1 MYENIYNMALEGKT
15 NKEISELTGY
25 NEWDVARQISLLSNP
40 QSKYYNLHLYEKIIF
55 VRAVKNDVV
64 INKDLLEEII
74 TFINNGFTFLEIAIL
89 NQTTIVNIKEQLS
102 ILNKKTSKYY
112 YPESYKKLLA
122 KALQNDKITEEDA
135 LKRLQQL
142 EQLGYNLDCNQSNR
156 LVKKY
161 NYYKLVKVVVESYV
175 KSNGTLNTIDMKT
188 KYNSFFYEIFNL
200 KSMALVEKLVGRQMA
215 LQFQE
220 LRIQQKAIKTK
231 ATVTN
236 KRQININSFTSNIE
250 FWFKI
255 WFTYHLSLSQL
266 AKLANCNYIQEM
278 KKALLYYAKD
288 NKMLMSALYL
298 IANPSFD
305 SKNYNQALNYLNKL
319 FQAKNNPLLY
329 DELLSQIDDRQYYQL
344 IDRNKSKEEL
354 SAEDVKIILEYRKKY
369 FLLKEQILANST
381 KFADEEYLNI
391 MKNVREFKQ
400 EYVYNHRKRG

>member
-1 MYENIYNMALEGKT
+1 
-15 NKEISELTGY
+15 
-25 NEWDVARQISLLSNP
+25 
-40 QSKYYNLHLYEKIIF
+40 
-55 VRAVKNDVV
+55 
-64 INKDLLEEII
+64 
-74 TFINNGFTFLEIAIL
+74 
-89 NQTTIVNIKEQLS
+89 
-102 ILNKKTSKYY
+102 
-112 YPESYKKLLA
+112 
-122 KALQNDKITEEDA
+122 
-135 LKRLQQL
+135 
-142 EQLGYNLDCNQSNR
+142 
-156 LVKKY
+156 
-161 NYYKLVKVVVESYV
+161 
-175 KSNGTLNTIDMKT
+175 MKT